1 MATFTFE
8 VKKAP
13 NRFGR
18 YQIFLRITENR
29 KHERVKMAISV
40 ARLSDFNPKA
50 KNNRWIRQTEPNY
63 KQWNED
69 LALELEKA
77 QKAYRELANKGI
89 ATKEGVARVV
99 AGKDNRVSFLTYAKE
114 RTQQIYAE
122 GGIRNYKKYN
132 GFCNKLEGYLNSRKV
147 TDLLF
152 TELTPALLE
161 GFNKYLHTL
170 RNELEPEKTL
180 HPNTIAVNLNIFKT
194 LVNKGMAEGHIEP
207 QKNPFLS
214 FSYKTIKTVKEKLT
228 EDEIAKIKALD
239 LVEGTRVWDARNF
252 FLFSYY
258 CAGIRAGDFIQLRWG
273 NITPDGRLVY
283 VMDKNHKKKDLKIIQ
298 PAMEILE
305 LYARNVSRNS
315 KDYIFPLLDSNA
327 EYAKYDID
335 TIPSGLKEKLY
346 SDVSAKTSIINNN
359 LKKIKELAGIEKKLT
374 FHIARHTYANKAM
387 KKGISSTGI
396 KGTLGHSKIATT
408 EKYMGEFDTSKDDEV
423 LEKVFEDEINPS
435 LSIMNL
441 YNTLTEEQKQQLIIQ
456 LQTNR

>member
-89 ATKEGVARVV
+89 ATKEGVARVM
-99 AGKDNRVSFLTYAKE
+99 AGKDNRVSFLAYAKD
-114 RTQQIYAE
+114 RTQQIYTE

-132 GFCNKLEGYLNSRKV
+132 GFCNKLEGYLNSRRAK
-147 TDLLF
+147 DLLF
-152 TELTPALLE
+152 AELTPTLLE

-194 LVNKGMAEGHIEP
+194 LVNKGIAEGHINP
-207 QKNPFLS
+207 QKNPFLG

-228 EDEIAKIKALD
+228 EEEIAKIKALD

-283 VMDKNHKKKDLKIIQ
+283 VMDKNHKKRDLKLLP
-298 PAMEILE
+298 PALDILG
-305 LYARNVSRNS
+305 LYSNNVSHNPNG
-315 KDYIFPLLDSNA
+315 YIFPLLDDKA
-327 EYAKYDID
+327 EYARFDID
-335 TIPSGLKEKLY
+335 TIPSELKEKLY

-374 FHIARHTYANKAM
+374 FHIARHSFASVAKEKGVSSAEI
-387 KKGISSTGI
+387 KGILAHTNLS
-396 KGTLGHSKIATT
+396 TT
-408 EKYMGEFDTSKDDEV
+408 EKYMGEFDTAKTDKT
-423 LEKVFEDEINPS
+423 LENVFGAEDNTTSTLMGI
-435 LSIMNL
+435 L
-441 YNTLTEEQKQQLIIQ
+441 NTLTEEQKQQLIEQ
-456 LQTNR
+456 LQTNK